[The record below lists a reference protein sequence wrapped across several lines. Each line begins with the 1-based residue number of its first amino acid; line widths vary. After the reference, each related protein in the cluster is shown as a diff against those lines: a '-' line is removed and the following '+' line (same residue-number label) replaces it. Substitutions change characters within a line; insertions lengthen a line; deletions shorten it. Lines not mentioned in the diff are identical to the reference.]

1 MHLPPGRRHRR
12 HPAQLREAGIVLGE
26 PRGRYTYYRLDP
38 DVLEAAAGQ
47 LSGLAARARANVTA
61 RREC

>member
-1 MHLPPGRRHRR
+1 M
-12 HPAQLREAGIVLGE
+12 LGE